1 MNRSLIIYFLSIW
14 FFLGHLNAQADL
26 NNPNNILDSDRV
38 IRVCGTMPPT
48 SDEILFSKLETEQW
62 LAENDS
68 RDDSLL
74 IVYVAWHVIHASNNA
89 GNLTD
94 VQIEYQIQV
103 MNYDFQEHNIAFILD
118 TIDRTAN
125 DTWFEGWDPD
135 NGGMDTQGMQAL
147 NYDPYH
153 YLNIYSAELAGG
165 AGFVT
170 CGYTWWPTN
179 YGEGHYRQGI
189 SIDYRCIAGGSY
201 GDDTATHEIGH
212 YFGLYHTFQ
221 TDCSAPDDAVADTP
235 RNHSDYLHGCNSSQ
249 DSCPDDPGN
258 DPVSNYMNYS
268 SVGCTHNFTLG
279 QKDRMDAII
288 ESYHP
293 SLLDNQAFYPLLTV
307 NGLSF
312 LQDTDGDNQ
321 FNPGDTTRVK
331 VVLANEW
338 GGEAT
343 NIALTLASQDDRIT
357 ILDNYIEFNNSPLG
371 DITIPPGEMA
381 STIFD
386 WFLVTAD
393 ADAVP
398 GNVPCVIT
406 ITAGSDEYPYQSIA
420 DITLDLTLSQSG
432 FPLGGMVVK
441 SSPIVMDLDLD
452 GNKEIYFGSDNN
464 LLHGYNSF
472 GGELAGFPFS
482 STDRVRSSPAIGDV
496 DNDGQMEIV
505 FGNSSGKLYIL
516 NQDGSQQLAYTLL
529 GFIEDSPALVDI
541 DGDQDLEIVFTTT
554 TGSGGQVY
562 VIHHNGV
569 TVSGFPKEIGSMF
582 AGPAV
587 HDLENDGVV
596 DIVCVTYDK
605 EVWAIEAVGGA
616 TKAGFPFTAES
627 RFSTPATIVDVDNDG
642 DYEIVAGC
650 NSGDLYVLHHDA
662 TLYAQYDTG
671 DDIRGGISVGD
682 LNNDGQLDLLFG
694 GYDDNI
700 HVWDPV
706 ANELL
711 PGWPVDLG
719 YNSLSEPV
727 LADLDGDGQLEVL
740 VARKTGK
747 VFGYESDGSLM
758 ANFPIS
764 VEGSIES
771 SPAIADIDNDGDLE
785 LIIGTTAG
793 LDVIDIK
800 LDAELMDSW
809 SMYRATMHRTGV
821 YDESVM
827 AVGDAESMIP
837 KTFYVSDNYPNPF
850 NPVTNFHIDV
860 PETGHLFVAVYD
872 VNGRLVNELIN
883 TQVVAGRIRG
893 RWSGKNGSGVMS
905 PTGIYF
911 LKVETGIYYHV
922 QKLALV
928 K

>member
-48 SDEILFSKLETEQW
+48 IDEILFSKLETEQW

-94 VQIEYQIQV
+94 AQIEYQIQV

-125 DTWFEGWDPD
+125 ETWFEGWDPD

-221 TDCSAPDDAVADTP
+221 TNCSAPDDAVADTP

-398 GNVPCVIT
+398 ENVPCVIT

-432 FPLGGMVVK
+432 FPIGGMVVK

-516 NQDGSQQLAYTLL
+516 NQDGSQQLAYMLL

-596 DIVCVTYDK
+596 DVVCVTYDK

-771 SPAIADIDNDGDLE
+771 SPAIEDIDNDGDLE

-860 PETGHLFVAVYD
+860 PEAGHLFVAVYD

-911 LKVETGIYYHV
+911 LKVETGINYHV

>member
-1 MNRSLIIYFLSIW
+1 M
-14 FFLGHLNAQADL
+14 
-26 NNPNNILDSDRV
+26 
-38 IRVCGTMPPT
+38 
-48 SDEILFSKLETEQW
+48 
-62 LAENDS
+62 
-68 RDDSLL
+68 
-74 IVYVAWHVIHASNNA
+74 
-89 GNLTD
+89 
-94 VQIEYQIQV
+94 
-103 MNYDFQEHNIAFILD
+103 
-118 TIDRTAN
+118 
-125 DTWFEGWDPD
+125 
-135 NGGMDTQGMQAL
+135 
-147 NYDPYH
+147 
-153 YLNIYSAELAGG
+153 
-165 AGFVT
+165 
-170 CGYTWWPTN
+170 
-179 YGEGHYRQGI
+179 
-189 SIDYRCIAGGSY
+189 
-201 GDDTATHEIGH
+201 
-212 YFGLYHTFQ
+212 
-221 TDCSAPDDAVADTP
+221 
-235 RNHSDYLHGCNSSQ
+235 
-249 DSCPDDPGN
+249 
-258 DPVSNYMNYS
+258 
-268 SVGCTHNFTLG
+268 
-279 QKDRMDAII
+279 
-288 ESYHP
+288 
-293 SLLDNQAFYPLLTV
+293 
-307 NGLSF
+307 
-312 LQDTDGDNQ
+312 
-321 FNPGDTTRVK
+321 
-331 VVLANEW
+331 
-338 GGEAT
+338 
-343 NIALTLASQDDRIT
+343 
-357 ILDNYIEFNNSPLG
+357 
-371 DITIPPGEMA
+371 
-381 STIFD
+381 
-386 WFLVTAD
+386 
-393 ADAVP
+393 
-398 GNVPCVIT
+398 
-406 ITAGSDEYPYQSIA
+406 
-420 DITLDLTLSQSG
+420 
-432 FPLGGMVVK
+432 VK

-596 DIVCVTYDK
+596 DVVCVTYDK

-740 VARKTGK
+740 AARKTGK
-747 VFGYESDGSLM
+747 IFGYESDGSLM

-771 SPAIADIDNDGDLE
+771 SPAIEDIDNDGDLE

-809 SMYRATMHRTGV
+809 SLYRATMHRTGV

-860 PETGHLFVAVYD
+860 PEAGHLFVAVYD
-872 VNGRLVNELIN
+872 VNGRLVNQLMN

-911 LKVETGIYYHV
+911 LKVETGINYHV

>member
-1 MNRSLIIYFLSIW
+1 MNKSLIIYFLSIW
-14 FFLGHLNAQADL
+14 LFLGYLNAQSEL
-26 NNPNNILDSDRV
+26 YVPNNSSDSDRM
-38 IRVCGTMPPT
+38 IRVCGTAPPT
-48 SDEILFSKLETEQW
+48 IDEILFSKLETDQW
-62 LAENDS
+62 LQEYDS

-74 IVYVAWHVIHASNNA
+74 FVYVAWHVIHASNNA

-94 VQIEYQIQV
+94 AQIAYQIQV
-103 MNYDFQEHNIAFILD
+103 MNYDFQIHNITFILD

-125 DTWFEGWDPD
+125 DTWFEGWDPE
-135 NGGMDTQGMQAL
+135 NGGMDAQGMQAL

-165 AGFVT
+165 GGFVT

-179 YGEGHYRQGI
+179 YSEGHYRQGI

-235 RNHSDYLHGCNSSQ
+235 RNHSDYLHGCNSNQ

-268 SVGCTHNFTLG
+268 SVGCTNNFSLG
-279 QKDRMDAII
+279 QKERMDAII
-288 ESYHP
+288 ASYHP

-307 NGLSF
+307 DGLSY

-331 VVLANEW
+331 IVLANEW
-338 GGEAT
+338 GGDAT
-343 NIALTLASQDDRIT
+343 NIELTLASQDERIT

-371 DITIPPGEMA
+371 DIIIPPGEIS

-393 ADAVP
+393 ADAVT
-398 GNVPCVIT
+398 GDVPCTIT
-406 ITAGSDEYPYQSIA
+406 ITAGTEEYPYQSVEE
-420 DITLDLTLSQSG
+420 ITLDLTLSQSG
-432 FPLGGMVVK
+432 FPLAGMVVK
-441 SSPIVMDLDLD
+441 SSPIVADLDLD
-452 GNKEIYFGSDNN
+452 GYKEIYFGSDNN
-464 LLHGYNSF
+464 MLHGYNF
-472 GGELAGFPFS
+472 YGGELTGFPFS

-505 FGNSSGKLYIL
+505 FGNSSGKLYII
-516 NQDGSQQLAYTLL
+516 NQDGSQQLAYTQL
-529 GFIEDSPALVDI
+529 GFIEGAPALVDI

-554 TGSGGQVY
+554 TGSSGQVY
-562 VIHHNGV
+562 VIHHNGA
-569 TVSGFPKEIGSMF
+569 TESGFPKEIGSMF
-582 AGPAV
+582 AGAAV

-605 EVWAIEAVGGA
+605 EIWAIEAVGGA
-616 TKAGFPFTAES
+616 TKAGFPFTAAS
-627 RFSTPATIVDVDNDG
+627 RFSMPATIVDGDNDG
-642 DYEIVAGC
+642 DYEIAAGC

-662 TLYAQYDTG
+662 TIYAQYDTG
-671 DDIRGGISVGD
+671 DDIRGGISVCD
-682 LNNDGQLDLLFG
+682 LNNDGQVDLLFG
-694 GYDDNI
+694 GYDDQI

-706 ANELL
+706 ANQLL

-727 LADLDGDGQLEVL
+727 IADLDGDGQVEVL

-747 VFGYESDGSLM
+747 IFAYESDGSLM
-758 ANFPIS
+758 DNFPIS
-764 VEGSIES
+764 VDGSIES
-771 SPAIADIDNDGDLE
+771 SPAIGDIDNDGDLE
-785 LIIGTTAG
+785 LVIGTTAG
-793 LDVIDIK
+793 LEVIDIK
-800 LDAELMDSW
+800 FDAQLMDSW
-809 SMYRATMHRTGV
+809 SLYRATMHRSGV

-827 AVGDAESMIP
+827 AVGDIENIIP
-837 KTFYVSDNYPNPF
+837 EEFYVSNNYPNPF
-850 NPVTNFHIDV
+850 NPVTSFYIDV
-860 PETGHLFVAVYD
+860 PDAGNLFVAVYD

-883 TQVVAGRIRG
+883 TQVVAGRVQG
-893 RWSGKNGSGVMS
+893 RWSGKSELGAMS

-911 LKVETGIYYHV
+911 LKVETGTNYHV

>member
-48 SDEILFSKLETEQW
+48 IDEILFSKLETEQW

-125 DTWFEGWDPD
+125 ETWFEGWDPD

-771 SPAIADIDNDGDLE
+771 SPAIEDIDNDGDLE

-860 PETGHLFVAVYD
+860 PEAGHLFVAVYD

-911 LKVETGIYYHV
+911 LKVETGINYHV

>member
-14 FFLGHLNAQADL
+14 FFFGHLNAQADL
-26 NNPNNILDSDRV
+26 NNPNNILDSERV

-48 SDEILFSKLETEQW
+48 IDEILFSKLETEQW

-94 VQIEYQIQV
+94 AQIEYQIQV

-135 NGGMDTQGMQAL
+135 NGGMDTQGMQTL

-221 TDCSAPDDAVADTP
+221 TNCSAPDDAVADTP

-268 SVGCTHNFTLG
+268 SVGCTNNFTLG

-393 ADAVP
+393 VDAVP
-398 GNVPCVIT
+398 GSIPCILTVN
-406 ITAGSDEYPYQSIA
+406 AGSDEYPYQLVEEV
-420 DITLDLTLSQSG
+420 TLDLTLSQSG
-432 FPLGGMVVK
+432 FPIGGMVVK

-472 GGELAGFPFS
+472 GGELTGFPFS

-596 DIVCVTYDK
+596 DVVCVTYDK

-740 VARKTGK
+740 AARKTGK
-747 VFGYESDGSLM
+747 IFGYESDGSLM

-771 SPAIADIDNDGDLE
+771 SPAIEDIDNDGDLE

-809 SMYRATMHRTGV
+809 SLYRATMHRTGV

-860 PETGHLFVAVYD
+860 PEAGHLFVAVYD
-872 VNGRLVNELIN
+872 VNGRLVNQLMN

-911 LKVETGIYYHV
+911 LKVETGINYHV

>member
-1 MNRSLIIYFLSIW
+1 MNRISIVFLFT
-14 FFLGHLNAQADL
+14 FFGFQEYINAQEAL
-26 NNPNNILDSDRV
+26 R
-38 IRVCGTMPPT
+38 CGTPNTDIESSVQSVDDMERWRAT
-48 SDEILFSKLETEQW
+48 R
-62 LAENDS
+62 S
-68 RDDSLL
+68 RDVYPVM
-74 IVYVAWHVIHASNNA
+74 IYVAWHCVYSTSNQGYLSQA
-89 GNLTD
+89 H
-94 VQIEYQIQV
+94 IESSIES
-103 MNYDFQEHNIAFILD
+103 MNYEYNQHEIYFILD
-118 TIDRTAN
+118 TITYHQN
-125 DTWFEGWDPD
+125 DDWFYNIDESAGDD
-135 NGGMDTQGMQAL
+135 QTEQEMRSAT
-147 NYDPYH
+147 YIDPYH
-153 YLNIYSAELAGG
+153 YYNIWTVDLSGTGAGG
-165 AGFVT
+165 WNQFGSWNA
-170 CGYTWWPTN
+170 
-179 YGEGHYRQGI
+179 E
-189 SIDYRCIAGGSY
+189 GSY
-201 GDDTATHEIGH
+201 WQGATVHYGQSGGGMTNHTIIHEAGH
-212 YFGLYHTFQ
+212 HFELSHTFQ
-221 TDCSAPDDAVADTP
+221 YGCNAPGDAVEDTP
-235 RNHSDYLHGCNSSQ
+235 YQDDNDNYPCRPST
-249 DSCPDDPGN
+249 DSCPNDPGT
-258 DPVSNYMNYS
+258 DPINNHMNYS
-268 SVGCTHNFTLG
+268 SCRDEFTPG
-279 QKDRMDAII
+279 QVERIFWSI
-288 ESYHP
+288 ENYHP
-293 SLLDNQAFYPLLTV
+293 GYLENNFNYPTLSISGLT
-307 NGLSF
+307 F

-398 GNVPCVIT
+398 GSIPCILTVN
-406 ITAGSDEYPYQSIA
+406 AGSDEYPYQLVE

-432 FPLGGMVVK
+432 FPIGGMVVK

-596 DIVCVTYDK
+596 DVVCVTYDK

-771 SPAIADIDNDGDLE
+771 SPAIEDIDNDGDLE

-911 LKVETGIYYHV
+911 LKVETGINYHV

>member
-14 FFLGHLNAQADL
+14 FFFGHLNAQADL
-26 NNPNNILDSDRV
+26 NNPNNILDSERV

-48 SDEILFSKLETEQW
+48 IDEILFSKLETEQW

-94 VQIEYQIQV
+94 AQIEYQIQV

-125 DTWFEGWDPD
+125 ETWFEGWDPD

-153 YLNIYSAELAGG
+153 YLNIYSAELSGG

-221 TDCSAPDDAVADTP
+221 TNCSAPDDAVADTP

-268 SVGCTHNFTLG
+268 SVGCTNNFTLG

-338 GGEAT
+338 GGDAA
-343 NIALTLASQDDRIT
+343 NITLTLASQDDRIT

-393 ADAVP
+393 VDAVP
-398 GNVPCVIT
+398 GSIPCILTVN
-406 ITAGSDEYPYQSIA
+406 AGSDEYPYQLVEEV
-420 DITLDLTLSQSG
+420 TLDLTLSQSG
-432 FPLGGMVVK
+432 FPIGGMVVK

-516 NQDGSQQLAYTLL
+516 NQDGSQQLAYTQL
-529 GFIEDSPALVDI
+529 GYIEDSPALVDI

-562 VIHHNGV
+562 IIHHNGV

-596 DIVCVTYDK
+596 DVVCVTYDK

-740 VARKTGK
+740 AARKTGK
-747 VFGYESDGSLM
+747 IFGYESDGSLM

-771 SPAIADIDNDGDLE
+771 SPAIEDIDNDGDLE

-809 SMYRATMHRTGV
+809 SLYRATMHRTGV

-860 PETGHLFVAVYD
+860 PEAGHLFVAVYD
-872 VNGRLVNELIN
+872 VNGRLVNQLMN

-911 LKVETGIYYHV
+911 LKVETGINYHV

>member
-14 FFLGHLNAQADL
+14 FFFGHLNAQADL
-26 NNPNNILDSDRV
+26 NNPNNILDSERV

-48 SDEILFSKLETEQW
+48 IDEILFSKLETEQW

-94 VQIEYQIQV
+94 AQIEYQIQV

-135 NGGMDTQGMQAL
+135 NGGMDTQGMQTL

-221 TDCSAPDDAVADTP
+221 TNCSAPDDAVADTP

-268 SVGCTHNFTLG
+268 SVGCTNNFTLG

-338 GGEAT
+338 GGDAA
-343 NIALTLASQDDRIT
+343 NITLTLASQDDRIT

-393 ADAVP
+393 VDAVP
-398 GNVPCVIT
+398 GSIPCILTVN
-406 ITAGSDEYPYQSIA
+406 AGSDEYPYQLVEEV
-420 DITLDLTLSQSG
+420 TLDLTLSQSG
-432 FPLGGMVVK
+432 FPIGGMVVK

-472 GGELAGFPFS
+472 GGELTGFPFS

-562 VIHHNGV
+562 IIHHNGV

-596 DIVCVTYDK
+596 DVVCVTYDK

-740 VARKTGK
+740 AARKTGK
-747 VFGYESDGSLM
+747 IFGYESDGSLM

-771 SPAIADIDNDGDLE
+771 SPAIEDIDNDGDLE

-809 SMYRATMHRTGV
+809 SLYRATMHRTGV

-860 PETGHLFVAVYD
+860 PEAGHLFVAVYD
-872 VNGRLVNELIN
+872 VNGRLVNQLMN

-911 LKVETGIYYHV
+911 LKVETGINYHV

>member
-1 MNRSLIIYFLSIW
+1 
-14 FFLGHLNAQADL
+14 
-26 NNPNNILDSDRV
+26 
-38 IRVCGTMPPT
+38 MPPT
-48 SDEILFSKLETEQW
+48 IDEILFSKLETEQW

-771 SPAIADIDNDGDLE
+771 SPAIEDIDNDGDLE

-911 LKVETGIYYHV
+911 LKVETGINYHV

>member
-1 MNRSLIIYFLSIW
+1 
-14 FFLGHLNAQADL
+14 
-26 NNPNNILDSDRV
+26 
-38 IRVCGTMPPT
+38 MPPT
-48 SDEILFSKLETEQW
+48 IDEILFSKLETEQW

-125 DTWFEGWDPD
+125 ETWFEGWDPD

-596 DIVCVTYDK
+596 DVVCVTYDK

-771 SPAIADIDNDGDLE
+771 SPAIEDIDNDGDLE

>member
-26 NNPNNILDSDRV
+26 NNPNNILDSERV

-48 SDEILFSKLETEQW
+48 IDEILFSKLETEQW

-94 VQIEYQIQV
+94 AQIEYQIQV

-125 DTWFEGWDPD
+125 ETWFEGWDPD

-221 TDCSAPDDAVADTP
+221 TNCSAPDDAVADTP

-398 GNVPCVIT
+398 ENVPCVIT

-432 FPLGGMVVK
+432 FPIGGMVVK

-516 NQDGSQQLAYTLL
+516 NQDGSQQLAYMLL

-771 SPAIADIDNDGDLE
+771 SPAIEDIDNDGDLE

-860 PETGHLFVAVYD
+860 PEAGHLFVAVYD

-911 LKVETGIYYHV
+911 LKVETGINYHV

>member
-48 SDEILFSKLETEQW
+48 IDEILFSKLETEQW

-125 DTWFEGWDPD
+125 ETWFEGWDPD

-221 TDCSAPDDAVADTP
+221 TNCSAPDDAVADTP

-398 GNVPCVIT
+398 ENVPCVIT

-432 FPLGGMVVK
+432 FPIGGMVVK

-747 VFGYESDGSLM
+747 VFAYESDGSLM

-771 SPAIADIDNDGDLE
+771 SPAIEDIDNDGDLE

-860 PETGHLFVAVYD
+860 PEAGHLFVAVYD

-883 TQVVAGRIRG
+883 TQVVAGRIHG

-911 LKVETGIYYHV
+911 LKVETGINYHV

>member
-26 NNPNNILDSDRV
+26 NNPNNILDSERV

-48 SDEILFSKLETEQW
+48 IDEILFSKLETEQW

-771 SPAIADIDNDGDLE
+771 SPAIEDIDNDGDLE

-911 LKVETGIYYHV
+911 LKVETGINYHV

>member
-14 FFLGHLNAQADL
+14 FFFGHLNAQADL
-26 NNPNNILDSDRV
+26 NNPNNILDSERV

-48 SDEILFSKLETEQW
+48 IDEILFSKLETEQW

-94 VQIEYQIQV
+94 AQIEYQIQV

-135 NGGMDTQGMQAL
+135 NGGMDTQGMQTL

-221 TDCSAPDDAVADTP
+221 TNCSAPDDAVADTP

-268 SVGCTHNFTLG
+268 SVGCTNNFTLG

-343 NIALTLASQDDRIT
+343 NIALTLASQDERIT

-398 GNVPCVIT
+398 GNVSCVIT
-406 ITAGSDEYPYQSIA
+406 ITAGSDEYPYQNIA

-432 FPLGGMVVK
+432 FPIEGMVVK

-472 GGELAGFPFS
+472 GGELTGFPFS

-596 DIVCVTYDK
+596 DVVCVTYDK
-605 EVWAIEAVGGA
+605 EVWAIETVGGA

-740 VARKTGK
+740 AARKTGK
-747 VFGYESDGSLM
+747 IFGYESDGSLM

-771 SPAIADIDNDGDLE
+771 SPAIEDIDNDGDLE

-809 SMYRATMHRTGV
+809 SLYRATMHRTGV

-860 PETGHLFVAVYD
+860 PEAGHLFVAVYD
-872 VNGRLVNELIN
+872 VNGRLVNQLMN

-911 LKVETGIYYHV
+911 LKVETGINYHV